1 MTRRFLFATLVVALP
16 ALWMSACGGED
27 PFTPT
32 TPTTTTIPTVATF
45 SGVLGRNG
53 ATSYPFN
60 TTASGSV
67 RASITAL
74 SPDSALVIGF
84 SLGTWNG
91 AVCNIVFANDAAT
104 QGTVVNGTVS
114 SFGSLCVRI
123 YDVGNV
129 TEPVSYEITVE
140 HP

>member
-1 MTRRFLFATLVVALP
+1 MTRRFLFATLVVLLP
-16 ALWMSACGGED
+16 ALWISACGGED

-32 TPTTTTIPTVATF
+32 TPTTTTMPNVATF
-45 SGVLGRNG
+45 AGVLGRNG
-53 ATSYPFN
+53 ATSHPFN
-60 TTASGSV
+60 TAASGSV
-67 RASITAL
+67 VASINTL
-74 SPDSALVIGF
+74 SPDDSIVVGF

-91 AVCNIVFANDAAT
+91 AVCNIVFANDAAK
-104 QGTVVNGTVS
+104 QGTTVTGSVS

-129 TEPVSYEITVE
+129 TEPISYEITVQ